1 MTVTL
6 TSRAFDAGAL
16 IPSRH
21 TCDGEDLSPPLAWSE
36 VPGGTK
42 SLALVCDDT
51 DAPAGAWAHWVL
63 YGMAADRREL
73 PEGVPPEETVLGAAR
88 HGRNDFRRLGYGGPC
103 PPPDEVHRYHF
114 TLYAVDSL
122 IELPPGATRTELL
135 DAIQGR
141 VLGGGRLVG
150 RYRRAG

>member
-6 TSRAFDAGAL
+6 TSRAFDSGAM
-16 IPSRH
+16 IPARH
-21 TCDGEDLSPPLAWSE
+21 TCDGEDLSPPLVWSG

-42 SLALVCDDT
+42 SLALVV
-51 DAPAGAWAHWVL
+51 DAPDAAGAWVHWVL
-63 YGMAADRREL
+63 YGLAAERREL
-73 PEGVPPEETVLGAAR
+73 PEGVPPEETVLGGAR
-88 HGRNDFRRLGYGGPC
+88 HGRNDFQRVGYGGPC
-103 PPPDEVHRYHF
+103 PPPDGAHRYHF
-114 TLYAVDSL
+114 TLYAVDGS
-122 IELPPGATRTELL
+122 IDLPPGATKAELL